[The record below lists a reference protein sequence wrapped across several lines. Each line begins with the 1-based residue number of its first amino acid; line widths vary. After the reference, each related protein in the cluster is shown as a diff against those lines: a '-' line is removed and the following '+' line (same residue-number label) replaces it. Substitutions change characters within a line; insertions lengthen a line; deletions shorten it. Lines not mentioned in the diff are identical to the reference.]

1 VDTAPVIAQVHVP
14 VYAINSD
21 LEPTDAARIRRSLP
35 QFSLEVVP
43 HTGHSLM
50 MEAPERFNP
59 LLLKDLDALTRA
71 PAH

>member
-1 VDTAPVIAQVHVP
+1 
-14 VYAINSD
+14 
-21 LEPTDAARIRRSLP
+21 
-35 QFSLEVVP
+35 VVP
-43 HTGHSLM
+43 HTGHFLM